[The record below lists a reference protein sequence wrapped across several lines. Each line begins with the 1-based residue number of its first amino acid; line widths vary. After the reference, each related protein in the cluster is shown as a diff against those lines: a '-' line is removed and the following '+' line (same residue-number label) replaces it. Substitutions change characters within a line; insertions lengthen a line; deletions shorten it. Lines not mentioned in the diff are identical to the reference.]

1 MIAGSEGTDPG
12 ANGLD
17 HSGSFMTSA
26 KRQWTNVIASKEMNI
41 TVAEA
46 ARDVAHKHL
55 MGPRLI
61 DIDVDN
67 FVAARTLKQDSG
79 S

>member
-12 ANGLD
+12 ANRLD
-17 HSGSFMTSA
+17 HTGSFMTSA
-26 KRQWTNVIASKEMNI
+26 ERQWTNVIASKEMNI
-41 TVAEA
+41 AVAKA
-46 ARDVAHKHL
+46 ARDVADEYL